1 MKLQITATNVDGKV
15 NAPPSKSYTHRA
27 LVLSA
32 LAHGD
37 SIVRKALLSA
47 DTLATLKGM
56 ESLGAIINTEGDLCR
71 VRGGKLKAPSKEMRL
86 RKFRNDHS
94 IIGWDS
100 FPSSR
105 YRNAYG

>member
-56 ESLGAIINTEGDLCR
+56 ESLGRSSI
-71 VRGGKLKAPSKEMRL
+71 LKATYVGSVAE
-86 RKFRNDHS
+86 S
-94 IIGWDS
+94 
-100 FPSSR
+100 
-105 YRNAYG
+105 